1 VAIHLTNAVSDDAGS
16 RSSNREIKES
26 FSIGPD
32 DLILI
37 TGASGFIGTR
47 LVRTLL
53 DRGFHN
59 LRCLTRLPGKVAKLQ
74 TLRESPDDDRIE
86 LMVGNLL
93 SREDCLEATKN
104 AAVIF
109 HLAAG
114 RGEKSFPD
122 AFMNSVVATRN
133 LLDAAARHQSLK
145 RFVNISSFSV
155 YSNRQKQ
162 SQRVLDETCGVEP
175 NPELCGD
182 AYSFVKIKQ
191 DEIVMEQCRQLG
203 IPYVI
208 VRPGYVIGS
217 GNPAITGRV
226 GISTFGV
233 FMHLGGSNRLPITYV
248 DNCAEAIALA
258 GLTRNVDGEIFNV
271 VDDDLPSSRQFL
283 RLYKRNVRRFKSI
296 YVPHFLSYTACYLWE
311 RYSTWS
317 EGQLE
322 PVFNRRL
329 WHRYWKSTRYSN
341 NKLKARLGWAPRVSM
356 AEGLRRYFDSCRV
369 EGKRV

>member
-1 VAIHLTNAVSDDAGS
+1 MTIVPSSDAS
-16 RSSNREIKES
+16 TRSSNCKMSES
-26 FSIGPD
+26 FIIGPD

-37 TGASGFIGTR
+37 TGASGFIGIR

-53 DRGFHN
+53 DRGCRK
-59 LRCLTRLPGKVAKLQ
+59 LRCLTRLPGKVAKFE

-93 SREDCLEATKN
+93 SREDCLTATKN
-104 AAVIF
+104 AVVIF

-122 AFMNSVVATRN
+122 AFMNSVVTTRN
-133 LLDAAARHQSLK
+133 LLDAVASHQSLK
-145 RFVNISSFSV
+145 RFVNVSSFSV
-155 YSNRQKQ
+155 YSNRQKR
-162 SQRVLDETCGVEP
+162 SLGLLDETCKVEP
-175 NPELCGD
+175 DPELCGD
-182 AYSFVKIKQ
+182 AYSFAKIKQ
-191 DEIVMEQCRQLG
+191 DKIVVEQCQRLG

-208 VRPGYVIGS
+208 VRPGYVLGP

-226 GISTFGV
+226 GISTFGI
-233 FMHLGGSNRLPITYV
+233 FMHLGGSNRLPVTYV

-258 GLTRNVDGEIFNV
+258 GLTKNVDGEVFNV

-283 RLYKRNVRRFKSI
+283 RLYKRNVRWFKSI
-296 YVPHFLSYTACYLWE
+296 YVPRFLSYAACYLWE
-311 RYSTWS
+311 RYSAWS

-329 WHRYWKSTRYSN
+329 WHRYWKTTRYSN
-341 NKLKARLGWAPRVSM
+341 GKLKARLGWAPKVSM
-356 AEGLRRYFDSCRV
+356 AEGLCRYFDSCRV